1 MNLIDDD
8 FEPLFQEDVAYR
20 VRAWRGHRNHG
31 QRADAGPAMMFL
43 RIPVALTLF
52 AFSQALAQE
61 RQVESVIPA
70 LAFGPRCTSTV
81 TMQNLGD
88 RIVSANVEAHK
99 PSGAL
104 APFVGHSAVTVQ
116 LNPGQRSSFKP
127 AIEEETES
135 GWVEVRE
142 HIPSPDLSP
151 VLAVSGVTECVV
163 GNELKTVGRD
173 VVYPTRNPWFSGDV
187 AELTGAMVSLINTS
201 ERAVK
206 ASLCYSAGNL
216 FFVPGTTPA
225 AELSP
230 VCSAAFDVQIAP
242 FGAREFPVSR
252 EGSTH
257 FSLKTQGAAIVL
269 AMLRPVDASIRMYKV
284 DSTIHFGGEVP
295 TPGK

>member
-1 MNLIDDD
+1 MS
-8 FEPLFQEDVAYR
+8 
-20 VRAWRGHRNHG
+20 
-31 QRADAGPAMMFL
+31 L
-43 RIPVALTLF
+43 RIPIALTLLTLAQ
-52 AFSQALAQE
+52 AFAQE
-61 RQVESVIPA
+61 RQVESVVPA
-70 LAFGPRCTSTV
+70 LAFGPHCTSTV
-81 TMQNLGD
+81 TMQNLSD
-88 RIVSANVEAHK
+88 RVVSADVEAHK

-104 APFVGHSAVTVQ
+104 APIVGHPAVTVQ
-116 LNPGQRSSFKP
+116 FNPGQRSSFKP

-135 GWVEVRE
+135 GWIKVRE
-142 HIPSPDLSP
+142 RVPAPGLSP
-151 VLAVSGVTECVV
+151 VLAVSALTECVI
-163 GNELKTVGRD
+163 GNQLKSVGRD

-187 AELTGAMVSLINTS
+187 GELAGAMVSLINTT

-216 FFVPGTTPA
+216 FFLPGTTPA

-242 FGAREFPVSR
+242 FGAREFPVTH

-269 AMLRPVDASIRMYKV
+269 EMLRPLDARIRMYKV

-295 TPGK
+295 TPAK